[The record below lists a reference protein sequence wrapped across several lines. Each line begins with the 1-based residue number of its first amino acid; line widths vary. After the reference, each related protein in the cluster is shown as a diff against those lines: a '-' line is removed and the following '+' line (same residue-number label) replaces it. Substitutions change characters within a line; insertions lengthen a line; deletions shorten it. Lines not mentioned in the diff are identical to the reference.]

1 MEASA
6 LPVDTGILRAPAA
19 PVLLRLRSDE
29 QLVAMFRGGSEEAF
43 GVICARFQTRLLAY
57 VRRMLPPGP
66 RSNAEDV
73 LQDVYMRAYSAL
85 RADDRP
91 VAVRAWLYRVAHNRC
106 IDELRRPGA
115 QPAEIVEQ
123 EGDPRLDPALAAERR
138 EQLRRLVVDL
148 GRLPEQQRSAL
159 LMRELEG
166 FTYEEL
172 GSTLGVTQPA
182 VKSLLVRARVG
193 LAEAAQARD
202 ASCDDIR
209 EDLAG
214 TRDRRVRTSARAKRH
229 LRDCGECRSFD
240 KALRSTSRDLGLLL
254 PGPAGLFAML
264 AGVLG
269 GGGVGAGGGAAGV
282 VGGGGAAGVAGGGIA
297 AATATK
303 VAVVVC
309 CVAATAGGAA
319 AVKVEHV
326 LRHPAPVAV
335 SSSAAAPASRTAAPV
350 RVLPEP
356 TPAHPVSDPVTAP
369 EQPVDAAD
377 TVSLPSTG
385 TDGKPGTTDAPAA
398 EGTSGGLAGGGGS
411 PSPDEPVQVTAGAPA
426 DTTTTATTVPA
437 SGPAMTT
444 ETTPT
449 PAPRPRPRARPRLP
463 SPRRSPR
470 RRPSHP
476 RPSRT
481 R

>member
-6 LPVDTGILRAPAA
+6 LPVDTGILRAPGA

-29 QLVAMFRGGSEEAF
+29 QLVALFRAGNEEAF
-43 GVICARFQTRLLAY
+43 GVICDRFQTRLLAY

-66 RSNAEDV
+66 RANAEDV

-91 VAVRAWLYRVAHNRC
+91 LAVRAWLYRVAHNRC

-115 QPAEIVEQ
+115 QPTEIVEQ

-138 EQLRRLVVDL
+138 EHLRRLVVDL

-172 GSTLGVTQPA
+172 GATLGVTQPA

-209 EDLAG
+209 EDLAE

-229 LRDCGECRSFD
+229 LRDCGDCRGFD

-254 PGPAGLFAML
+254 PAPAGLFAML
-264 AGVLG
+264 AGLLG
-269 GGGVGAGGGAAGV
+269 GGAGAGGGAAGIA
-282 VGGGGAAGVAGGGIA
+282 GGSGAAGVAGGGIA
-297 AATATK
+297 AATAAK

-319 AVKVEHV
+319 AVKVEHA
-326 LRHPAPVAV
+326 LKHPAPVAA
-335 SSSAAAPASRTAAPV
+335 SSSAATSTSRPAAPV
-350 RVLPEP
+350 QTLPAQA
-356 TPAHPVSDPVTAP
+356 PAVPVSDPVATP
-369 EQPVDAAD
+369 GQPAAAD
-377 TVSLPSTG
+377 G
-385 TDGKPGTTDAPAA
+385 T
-398 EGTSGGLAGGGGS
+398 
-411 PSPDEPVQVTAGAPA
+411 
-426 DTTTTATTVPA
+426 TTVPA
-437 SGPAMTT
+437 SDSTGVSGATDPATADETTGGLPSAGGSASPDEPAETTAEVVAETTTQTVPAAGPAVTT
-444 ETTPT
+444 ETSTTAAPVGT
-449 PAPRPRPRARPRLP
+449 SATTTQPAATATTATVAPA
-463 SPRRSPR
+463 S
-470 RRPSHP
+470 
-476 RPSRT
+476 
-481 R
+481 

>member
-6 LPVDTGILRAPAA
+6 LPVDTGMIRAPAA

-29 QLVAMFRGGSEEAF
+29 QLVALFRAGNEEAF
-43 GVICARFQTRLLAY
+43 SLLCDRFQTRLLAY

-66 RSNAEDV
+66 RANAEDI
-73 LQDVYMRAYSAL
+73 LQDVFMRAYSAL

-91 VAVRAWLYRVAHNRC
+91 VAIRAWLYRVAHNRC

-115 QPAEIVEQ
+115 QASEMVEQ

-138 EQLRRLVVDL
+138 ERLQRLVLDL

-166 FTYEEL
+166 FTYQEL
-172 GSTLGVTQPA
+172 GDTLGVTQPA

-202 ASCDDIR
+202 TSCDDIR
-209 EDLAG
+209 EDLAE

-254 PGPAGLFAML
+254 PGPGLFAML
-264 AGVLG
+264 LGLLG
-269 GGGVGAGGGAAGV
+269 GGAGA
-282 VGGGGAAGVAGGGIA
+282 GGGAAGVAGGGGAAGIAGGGVA

-319 AVKVEHV
+319 AVKVERG
-326 LRHPAPVAV
+326 LKHPAPVAA
-335 SSSAAAPASRTAAPV
+335 SSSAAPATSQAAAPV
-350 RVLPEP
+350 QVLPEP
-356 TPAHPVSDPVTAP
+356 DPTPAVTVSDPVATPDPAAGADGTAALP
-369 EQPVDAAD
+369 GAGAD
-377 TVSLPSTG
+377 GATG
-385 TDGKPGTTDAPAA
+385 TKDTADGDATA
-398 EGTSGGLAGGGGS
+398 GGLSGGGS
-411 PSPDEPVQVTAGAPA
+411 SSPDEPAETTAEAPA
-426 DTTTTATTVPA
+426 GTSTTPATVPA
-437 SGPAMTT
+437 SGPAITT
-444 ETTPT
+444 EAT
-449 PAPRPRPRARPRLP
+449 PAA
-463 SPRRSPR
+463 SPASTSAAAQPAASASTATVA
-470 RRPSHP
+470 PAS
-476 RPSRT
+476 
-481 R
+481 

>member
-6 LPVDTGILRAPAA
+6 LPVDTGILRAPGA

-29 QLVAMFRGGSEEAF
+29 QLVALFRAGNEEAF
-43 GVICARFQTRLLAY
+43 SVICDRFQTRLLAY

-66 RSNAEDV
+66 RANAEDV
-73 LQDVYMRAYSAL
+73 LQDVYMRAYGAL
-85 RADDRP
+85 RANDRP
-91 VAVRAWLYRVAHNRC
+91 VAVPAWLYRVAHNRC

-115 QPAEIVEQ
+115 QPAEIFEQ

-138 EQLRRLVVDL
+138 ESLRRLVADL

-172 GSTLGVTQPA
+172 GATLGVTQPA

-193 LAEAAQARD
+193 LAEADQARD

-209 EDLAG
+209 EDLAE

-229 LRDCGECRSFD
+229 LRDCGECRGFD
-240 KALRSTSRDLGLLL
+240 KALRSTTRDLGLLL

-264 AGVLG
+264 AGLLG
-269 GGGVGAGGGAAGV
+269 GGAGAGGGAAGV
-282 VGGGGAAGVAGGGIA
+282 AGGGGAAGVAGGGIA

-319 AVKVEHV
+319 AVKVEHA
-326 LRHPAPVAV
+326 LKHPAAASA
-335 SSSAAAPASRTAAPV
+335 SSSAAPATSRPAAPV
-350 RVLPEP
+350 QTLPAQV
-356 TPAHPVSDPVTAP
+356 PAVTVSDPVATP
-369 EQPVDAAD
+369 DQPATTDGA
-377 TVSLPSTG
+377 TTLPG
-385 TDGKPGTTDAPAA
+385 TDGTATTDPAA
-398 EGTSGGLAGGGGS
+398 ADETTGGLPGAGGS
-411 PSPDEPVQVTAGAPA
+411 ASPDEPVE
-426 DTTTTATTVPA
+426 TTATDDPATPATTQTVPA
-437 SGPAMTT
+437 AGPPVTATGT
-444 ETTPT
+444 STT
-449 PAPRPRPRARPRLP
+449 PAPVTAP
-463 SPRRSPR
+463 STGAQPAASATTATAGPA
-470 RRPSHP
+470 S
-476 RPSRT
+476 
-481 R
+481 

>member
-6 LPVDTGILRAPAA
+6 LPVDSGILRAPAA
-19 PVLLRLRSDE
+19 PVLLRLRSDD
-29 QLVAMFRGGSEEAF
+29 QLVALFRAGNEEAF
-43 GVICARFQTRLLAY
+43 AVICDRFQTRLLAY

-66 RSNAEDV
+66 RANAEDV
-73 LQDVYMRAYSAL
+73 LQDVYMRAYGAL

-91 VAVRAWLYRVAHNRC
+91 LAVRAWLYRVAHNRC
-106 IDELRRPGA
+106 IDELRRPGG
-115 QPAEIVEQ
+115 QPSEIVEQ

-138 EQLRRLVVDL
+138 ENLRRLVVDL

-209 EDLAG
+209 EDLAE

-229 LRDCGECRSFD
+229 LRDCGECRGFD

-264 AGVLG
+264 AGLLG
-269 GGGVGAGGGAAGV
+269 GGAGAGGGAAGV
-282 VGGGGAAGVAGGGIA
+282 AGGGGAAGVAGGGIA

-326 LRHPAPVAV
+326 LRHPAAATA
-335 SSSAAAPASRTAAPV
+335 SSSAAPAASRPAAPV
-350 RVLPEP
+350 QTLPVP
-356 TPAHPVSDPVTAP
+356 VPAVTVSDPVAAP
-369 EQPVDAAD
+369 EQPATVDGST
-377 TVSLPSTG
+377 TVPG
-385 TDGKPGTTDAPAA
+385 TDGTATTDPATTD
-398 EGTSGGLAGGGGS
+398 ETTGGLPGAGGS
-411 PSPDEPVQVTAGAPA
+411 ASPDEPPE
-426 DTTTTATTVPA
+426 TTATDDATTPAVTQTVPA
-437 SGPAMTT
+437 AGPPITSTGSTT
-444 ETTPT
+444 T
-449 PAPRPRPRARPRLP
+449 PAPVSAP
-463 SPRRSPR
+463 STAPQPAAGATTATAGPAS
-470 RRPSHP
+470 
-476 RPSRT
+476 
-481 R
+481 

>member
-29 QLVAMFRGGSEEAF
+29 QLVALFRAGNEEAF
-43 GVICARFQTRLLAY
+43 GVICDRFQTRLLAY

-66 RSNAEDV
+66 RANAEDV

-115 QPAEIVEQ
+115 QPTEIVEQ

-138 EQLRRLVVDL
+138 ENLRRLVVDL

-159 LMRELEG
+159 LMREIEG
-166 FTYEEL
+166 FTYAEL

-209 EDLAG
+209 EDLAE

-264 AGVLG
+264 AGLLG
-269 GGGVGAGGGAAGV
+269 GGAGAGA
-282 VGGGGAAGVAGGGIA
+282 GGGAAGVAGGSATGVAGSGIA
-297 AATATK
+297 AATAAK

-319 AVKVEHV
+319 AVKVERV
-326 LRHPAPVAV
+326 LKHPAAATA
-335 SSSAAAPASRTAAPV
+335 SGSAAKATARPAAPV
-350 RVLPEP
+350 LTV
-356 TPAHPVSDPVTAP
+356 PAQVPAVTVSDPVATA
-369 EQPVDAAD
+369 EQPATADGTTTIPATGADGATDPAAAD
-377 TVSLPSTG
+377 
-385 TDGKPGTTDAPAA
+385 GTT
-398 EGTSGGLAGGGGS
+398 GGLPGAGGS
-411 PSPDEPVQVTAGAPA
+411 ASPDEPAE
-426 DTTTTATTVPA
+426 TTTADDAPAGTTATQAVPA
-437 SGPAMTT
+437 SGPAVTT
-444 ETTPT
+444 TQATTPAAPAGT
-449 PAPRPRPRARPRLP
+449 PATTTQPAASATTATVAPA
-463 SPRRSPR
+463 S
-470 RRPSHP
+470 
-476 RPSRT
+476 
-481 R
+481 